1 MRKSNTRFQMSLS
14 LVFLLSLGLV
24 GTSKAEI
31 TFETLVEQVKHN
43 EAKYKNID
51 LKIDYIYQDGPAAP
65 RIRIPEKNEVLI
77 YATSTNSIRYVSQE
91 GNYRVEV
98 ESDQLFQDGSSRKS
112 NHIKMYD
119 GKLTRLLEQDHI
131 VNLIQGYAGDNYHI
145 RPHMLFLRGPYYYMP
160 LSTLLSGDKAIADS
174 PEVSWPSGRSLE
186 YAYRGEADFN
196 GLKCHQIWATLHKNK
211 KPVRRLE
218 FWLAADRNFIPARYC
233 SYQLKLSEDQ
243 PTVEGEVLEWIE
255 VSPGF
260 WVPKETKTTS
270 FSPYLLKT
278 GQKIVQWTKKYQT
291 KEVSLTP
298 RHELSFFQ
306 NLEIPDGALVY
317 EIENRKIIKSYK
329 KGSAKDPESAEASSS
344 P

>member
-31 TFETLVEQVKHN
+31 TFETLVEQVKLN

-51 LKIDYIYQDGPAAP
+51 LKIDYIYQSGPAAP
-65 RIRIPEKNEVLI
+65 RISIPEKNEVLI
-77 YATSTNSIRYVSQE
+77 YATSQNSIWYVNQE
-91 GNYRVEV
+91 NKYRVEV
-98 ESDQLFQDGSSRKS
+98 EEENLFQDGSSRNS

-131 VNLIQGYAGDNYHI
+131 VNLIQGYTGDNYHI
-145 RPHMLFLRGPYYYMP
+145 RPHMLFLRGPYFYMP

-174 PEVSWPSGRSLE
+174 PDANWSPENSLE
-186 YAYRGEADFN
+186 YAYQGEADFN
-196 GLKCHQIWATLHKNK
+196 GLKCHQVWATILRNK

-260 WVPKETKTTS
+260 WFPKETKTTS
-270 FSPYLLKT
+270 FSPYLLKR

-306 NLEIPDGALVY
+306 NLEIPAGALVY

-329 KGSAKDPESAEASSS
+329 KGSASDPESADTPAD

>member
-31 TFETLVEQVKHN
+31 TFETLVEQVKLN

-51 LKIDYIYQDGPAAP
+51 LKIDYIYQSGPAS
-65 RIRIPEKNEVLI
+65 IRPVTTSATNVKIF
-77 YATSTNSIRYVSQE
+77 ATSQDSIRYVTQE
-91 GNYRVEV
+91 GRYRVEV
-98 ESDQLFQDGSSRKS
+98 ESDNLFQDGSSRKS

-131 VNLIQGYAGDNYHI
+131 VNLIQGYAGDNYLI
-145 RPHMLFLRGPYYYMP
+145 RPHMLFLRGPYFYMP
-160 LSTLLSGDKAIADS
+160 FLTLLSGDKAIAASPDANWS
-174 PEVSWPSGRSLE
+174 PENSLE
-186 YAYRGEADFN
+186 YAYQGEADFN

-243 PTVEGEVLEWIE
+243 PTVEGEVSGWIE
-255 VSPGF
+255 VSPGIWF
-260 WVPKETKTTS
+260 PKEMKTTS
-270 FSPYLLKT
+270 FSPYLLKR

-317 EIENRKIIKSYK
+317 EIENQKIIKSYK
-329 KGSAKDPESAEASSS
+329 KGSASDPESADA
-344 P
+344 PVDP

>member
-1 MRKSNTRFQMSLS
+1 MLKSHARFQRCFALG
-14 LVFLLSLGLV
+14 FLFILGLT
-24 GTSKAEI
+24 GTLKAEI

-43 EAKYKNID
+43 ETKYKNID
-51 LKIDYIYQDGPAAP
+51 LKIDYTYQAGPAS
-65 RIRIPEKNEVLI
+65 IRPVGDTNANVKIF
-77 YATSTNSIRYVSQE
+77 ATSQNSIQYVAQE
-91 GNYRVEV
+91 GRYRVEV
-98 ESDQLFQDGSSRKS
+98 KSDNLFQDGSSRKS

-131 VNLIQGYAGDNYHI
+131 VNLIQGYAGDDYHI
-145 RPHMLFLRGPYYYMP
+145 RPHMLFLRGPNYYMS

-174 PEVSWPSGRSLE
+174 PAGNWSPEISVE
-186 YAYRGEADFN
+186 YAYRGETDLN
-196 GLKCHQIWATLHKNK
+196 GLKCQQIWVNILRNK
-211 KPVRRLE
+211 KTVRRIE

-233 SYQLKLSEDQ
+233 SYYLRFSEDQ
-243 PTVEGEVLEWIE
+243 PTVEGEVLDWIE
-255 VSPGF
+255 VSPGNWF
-260 WVPKETKTTS
+260 PKEMKTTS
-270 FSPYLLKT
+270 FSPYLLKR

-329 KGSAKDPESAEASSS
+329 KGSAKDPESADTPAD

>member
-1 MRKSNTRFQMSLS
+1 MRKSHTRFQMSLF
-14 LVFLLSLGLV
+14 LVFLFSLGLV

-43 EAKYKNID
+43 ETKYKNID
-51 LKIDYIYQDGPAAP
+51 LKIDYTYQTGPAS
-65 RIRIPEKNEVLI
+65 IRPVGDTNSNVKI
-77 YATSTNSIRYVSQE
+77 YATSQNSIRYVAQE
-91 GNYRVEV
+91 GRYRVEV
-98 ESDQLFQDGSSRKS
+98 ESVNLFQDGSSRNS

-145 RPHMLFLRGPYYYMP
+145 RPHMLYLRGPYYYMP

-174 PEVSWPSGRSLE
+174 PEASWPSGRSLE

-243 PTVEGEVLEWIE
+243 PTVEGEVLEWVE

-260 WVPKETKTTS
+260 WFPKETKTTS
-270 FSPYLLKT
+270 FSSYLLKR

-329 KGSAKDPESAEASSS
+329 KGSAKDPESADAPSS